1 MNLDNILQT
10 FINAD
15 LISQCAIIFFIVI
28 AGSVMTGQADK
39 LFSAILSLLK
49 LFFDGFKWFGRALA
63 RGLTAFFRN
72 GNGQK

>member
-15 LISQCAIIFFIVI
+15 WMSQCAIILFIVI

-39 LFSAILSLLK
+39 LFNGFLSLL
-49 LFFDGFKWFGRALA
+49 FYHSLA
-63 RGLTAFFRN
+63 WVFC
-72 GNGQK
+72 